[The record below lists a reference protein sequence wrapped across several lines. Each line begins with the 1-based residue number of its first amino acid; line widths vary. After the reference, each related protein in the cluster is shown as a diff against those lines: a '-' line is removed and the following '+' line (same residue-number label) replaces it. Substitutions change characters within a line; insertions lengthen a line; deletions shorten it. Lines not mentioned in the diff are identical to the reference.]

1 MSISSGSR
9 PKRAA
14 KPKESYHHGNLRAAL
29 VSAAFELLDEEGVE
43 AVTIRAVAR
52 RAGVTHAAPAN
63 HFRDR
68 RALLTALAAEIFG
81 GLRTEIDR
89 KLKGARPGLEARLRV
104 FAQAVLRF
112 GLAAPNRYRLIWR
125 WDALDGKDPAL
136 SAAMDGIYDRLIEE
150 LSRQGAAGF
159 DPHSRAI
166 ALWSMVHGY
175 VSMRIE
181 GNLLAGKDKVTGE
194 PREVA
199 IVSAMLRG
207 VGV

>member
-1 MSISSGSR
+1 MSRSSGPR
-9 PKRAA
+9 IKREA
-14 KPKESYHHGNLRAAL
+14 KPKDSYHHGNLREALVTAAL
-29 VSAAFELLDEEGVE
+29 ALLDEDGIE

-68 RALLTALAAEIFG
+68 RALLTALAAEIFA
-81 GLRTEIDR
+81 GLRTDIDR
-89 KLKGARPGLEARLRV
+89 KLGGAGPELEARLRV
-104 FAQAVLRF
+104 FAQAMLRF

-136 SAAMDGIYDRLIEE
+136 ATAMDGIYDRLIGE
-150 LSRQGAAGF
+150 LSAGARADF
-159 DPHSRAI
+159 DPHTRAI

-181 GNLLAGKDKVTGE
+181 GNLLAGRDKLSGE

-199 IVSAMLRG
+199 IVSAILRG
-207 VGV
+207 LGA